1 MWCLSILLQR
11 PTRLFSWSWRPGDL
25 RPWWRELDVKPGVL
39 TSLRMELGS
48 PGPWDT
54 GSSGSSPGL
63 STPSRF
69 YCIFNPH
76 VMHSG
81 RPRRFW
87 FPCQVEGGG
96 GRSCTGF
103 SNDWLIFFIF
113 WLIVA
118 QRRPQVTRTL
128 DSKWIQW
135 RKYRGH
141 SSAALFLLQRLL
153 HKKCKHLF
161 IYSNCCAKWRNLY
174 LIQNI
179 SVSLI
184 VLKIYFIFT

>member
-1 MWCLSILLQR
+1 MR
-11 PTRLFSWSWRPGDL
+11 
-25 RPWWRELDVKPGVL
+25 PGVL

-87 FPCQVEGGG
+87 FPRQVEGGG

-103 SNDWLIFFIF
+103 SND
-113 WLIVA
+113 
-118 QRRPQVTRTL
+118 
-128 DSKWIQW
+128 
-135 RKYRGH
+135 
-141 SSAALFLLQRLL
+141 
-153 HKKCKHLF
+153 
-161 IYSNCCAKWRNLY
+161 
-174 LIQNI
+174 
-179 SVSLI
+179 
-184 VLKIYFIFT
+184 